1 MSAYLPRT
9 IDGQLDELM
18 DGLAA
23 IALEGPR
30 GVGKTATAAR
40 RARTVL
46 DLDLDEVRAGVI
58 ADLAS
63 IRRRDG
69 TLLIDEWQRHPAVW
83 DVVRREV
90 DRGAPPGSFLLA
102 GSAYPVGASI
112 HSGAG
117 RIVSLRMRPLAWSER
132 GLSGATVSLGALLA
146 GGRPDVSGASDV
158 DVTGYVEEILRS
170 GLPGLRPLPRPSR
183 EQALESYVD
192 RIAERELP
200 EMGVQVRRADTL
212 RRWMRSYAAATSTTA
227 SYNAILDA
235 ATPGE
240 SDKPAK
246 TTTIAYRDALTSLW
260 VLDPVPGWAP
270 SRNRLERLTQAPK
283 HHLAD
288 PALAAVLLG
297 VDADALLDPVRRVRD
312 GRLVGQLFES
322 LVTLEVRV
330 AAQAQRARVSHLR
343 TREGR
348 HEVDLVLERRDGRIV
363 AIEIKLGGAV
373 DDADVRHLRW
383 LAGELGDDLLDAV
396 MVTTGPYAYRRQDGI
411 AVVPAALLGP

>member
-1 MSAYLPRT
+1 MSTYLPRT
-9 IDGQLDELM
+9 IDRELDELM

-23 IALEGPR
+23 IAIEGPKA
-30 GVGKTATAAR
+30 VGKTETAAR
-40 RARTVL
+40 RAQTVL
-46 DLDLDEVRAGVI
+46 DLDRDEVRAGVA
-58 ADLAS
+58 ADLTS
-63 IRRRDG
+63 LRPGEG
-69 TLLIDEWQRHPAVW
+69 TLLIDEWQRHPPVW
-83 DVVRREV
+83 DAVRREV
-90 DRGAPPGSFLLA
+90 DRGAAPGSFLLA
-102 GSAYPVGASI
+102 GSAYPTGASI

-117 RIVSLRMRPLAWSER
+117 RIVSVRMRPLAWSER
-132 GLSGATVSLGALLA
+132 GLTAATVSLGDLLA
-146 GGRPDVSGASDV
+146 GGRPAVSGTSDV
-158 DVTGYVEEILRS
+158 DLTGYVEEILRS
-170 GLPGLRPLPRPSR
+170 GLPGLRPLPRRPR

-200 EMGVQVRRADTL
+200 ELGVNVRRADTL
-212 RRWMRSYAAATSTTA
+212 RRWMRSYAAATATTA

-270 SRNRLERLTQAPK
+270 ARNRLERLTQAPK

-288 PALAAVLLG
+288 PALAAILLG
-297 VDADALLDPVRRVRD
+297 VDADALLDPVARVRD

-322 LVTLEVRV
+322 LVTLDVRV
-330 AAQAQRARVSHLR
+330 AAQAHRARVSHLR

-348 HEVDLVLERRDGRIV
+348 HEVDLVLERRDGRVV
-363 AIEIKLGGAV
+363 AIEVKLGGTVA
-373 DDADVRHLRW
+373 DADVKHLRW
-383 LAGELGDDLLDAV
+383 LADELGDDLLDAV
-396 MVTTGPYAYRRQDGI
+396 VVTTGPLAYRRPDGI